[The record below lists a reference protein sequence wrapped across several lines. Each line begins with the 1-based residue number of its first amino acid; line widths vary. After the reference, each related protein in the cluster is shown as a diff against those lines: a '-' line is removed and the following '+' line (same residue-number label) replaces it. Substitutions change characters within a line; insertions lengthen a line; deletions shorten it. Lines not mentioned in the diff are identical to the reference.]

1 MDPQT
6 QLRVFRFDPDAQ
18 RVVMDPVPGAPLDL
32 DAFEYCCAQCH
43 LAVALEYDLV
53 SKVTGGVFSK
63 KYIMLG
69 RIVTQWEDIVGKEL
83 SGKAQPVKIRY
94 FKSKNDA
101 RKATASLDIA
111 VSSADATV
119 LHYQKDLILERINR
133 IFGDNWITAIRFVP
147 KAAEEQQKRPLLRRR
162 QKQLTVAEKQ
172 SLSEIVKDIPDPDMQ
187 KKLMNLGTAILQD
200 RS

>member
-1 MDPQT
+1 MSGPKLIADS
-6 QLRVFRFDPDAQ
+6 
-18 RVVMDPVPGAPLDL
+18 
-32 DAFEYCCAQCH
+32 
-43 LAVALEYDLV
+43 V